1 MPDAKNK
8 KTEVSASKYPSS
20 KGLTAKQIVN
30 RHIQNKNDIITEADM
45 MNVTIDSSLPKDKAH
60 QPLSIT
66 ADTERPKD
74 ADKDNKITTPWDVI
88 SE

>member
-1 MPDAKNK
+1 MPVAKNK
-8 KTEVSASKYPSS
+8 KTEVNPGKNLSS

-60 QPLSIT
+60 QPLAIT

-74 ADKDNKITTPWDVI
+74 EDKDHRITTPWDVI
-88 SE
+88 NE